1 MQKKEF
7 EFKNRKHRIGGDI
20 SISDEI
26 ILAGKKYI
34 VFVNGDAMGKS
45 LQGAGGSLVFGS
57 VFQSILTQT
66 REMNTDTVQ
75 PKFWLVDTV
84 KKMQAIFESFDCSM
98 LISVAMG
105 LVEENTGLM
114 FYLNAEHP
122 WAVLYRD
129 GKASYIENEET
140 MAMKIGFPNTFM
152 SENPF
157 YVRKFKFKNSDV
169 ILLGSDGR
177 DDIDESFGLESSIN
191 SDPVCFLKSVEK
203 GKGNLRK
210 IIRSISERGNF
221 IDDVSLIRIEYK
233 KPVKTKKKNRNIRN
247 S

>member
-1 MQKKEF
+1 
-7 EFKNRKHRIGGDI
+7 
-20 SISDEI
+20 
-26 ILAGKKYI
+26 
-34 VFVNGDAMGKS
+34 
-45 LQGAGGSLVFGS
+45 
-57 VFQSILTQT
+57 
-66 REMNTDTVQ
+66 
-75 PKFWLVDTV
+75 
-84 KKMQAIFESFDCSM
+84 MQAIFESFDCSM

-233 KPVKTKKKNRNIRN
+233 KPVKTKTKNRNIRN